1 MTVENTEHLGSTDN
15 AGAAAS
21 QARDAA
27 QAAGQ
32 TGSGIAGLHAL
43 VGEWL
48 TLPDAAEQLDVGI
61 SKLRRLVEER
71 HLLALRVGE
80 PPVLRTPAAF
90 IKDGSLI
97 SSLRGTVIVLQD
109 AGYSDEEAIEW
120 LFTPDESLP
129 GRPIDQLREGR
140 KAEVRR
146 RAQALGF

>member
-1 MTVENTEHLGSTDN
+1 MENTGHLGNTDN
-15 AGAAAS
+15 AGETTS
-21 QARDAA
+21 QNRR
-27 QAAGQ
+27 AGQ
-32 TGSGIAGLHAL
+32 SAGHPEGRATGLHAL

-61 SKLRRLVEER
+61 SKLHRLVEER
-71 HLLALRVGE
+71 HLLALRIGE